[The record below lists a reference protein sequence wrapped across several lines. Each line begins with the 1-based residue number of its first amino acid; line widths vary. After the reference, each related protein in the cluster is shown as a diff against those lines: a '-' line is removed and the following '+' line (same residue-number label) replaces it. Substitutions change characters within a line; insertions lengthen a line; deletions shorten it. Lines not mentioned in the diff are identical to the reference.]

1 MRPASVEWEPL
12 SLDGSA
18 ACHGWAWFRPP
29 AVTQGVI
36 CRLADGVTATL
47 RGLAVATGIDPGSVS
62 LWVVFGTPCPGPSA
76 GAPATMLDQ
85 PLVPPPGAPDSNIAI
100 HVAAVAAVAAL
111 PVSSAGSG
119 GVVDEVVYTAIEAH
133 WFGIQAE
140 TVKIDMLR
148 KQVDSMLGQLKTLNR
163 DLNFEEKEFSTRQD
177 KDAWDDARRW
187 MRNASLQLSRCQ
199 KACDVGDTQS
209 VGKREWL
216 QDIHDRF
223 IAVRQPIENPNG
235 VEGEFAYFRKL
246 QLNLETQVNAAL
258 SSAGTD
264 AMGRGRRVLA
274 EIAVKI
280 RKARSG

>member
-1 MRPASVEWEPL
+1 
-12 SLDGSA
+12 
-18 ACHGWAWFRPP
+18 
-29 AVTQGVI
+29 
-36 CRLADGVTATL
+36 
-47 RGLAVATGIDPGSVS
+47 
-62 LWVVFGTPCPGPSA
+62 
-76 GAPATMLDQ
+76 MLDQ

-100 HVAAVAAVAAL
+100 HVAAVAAVAAV
-111 PVSSAGSG
+111 PAASAGRG
-119 GVVDEVVYTAIEAH
+119 GAVDEVVYTAIEAH

-140 TVKIDMLR
+140 TVKLDMLR

-177 KDAWDDARRW
+177 TDAWDDARRW

-246 QLNLETQVNAAL
+246 LLNLETQVNAAL

>member
-1 MRPASVEWEPL
+1 
-12 SLDGSA
+12 
-18 ACHGWAWFRPP
+18 
-29 AVTQGVI
+29 
-36 CRLADGVTATL
+36 
-47 RGLAVATGIDPGSVS
+47 
-62 LWVVFGTPCPGPSA
+62 
-76 GAPATMLDQ
+76 MLDQ

-100 HVAAVAAVAAL
+100 HVAAVAAV
-111 PVSSAGSG
+111 PVASAGSG
-119 GVVDEVVYTAIEAH
+119 GAVDEVVYTAIEAH

-140 TVKIDMLR
+140 TVKLDMLR
-148 KQVDSMLGQLKTLNR
+148 KQVDSMLGQLKSLNR

-177 KDAWDDARRW
+177 TDAWDDARRW

-246 QLNLETQVNAAL
+246 LLNLETQVNAAL